1 MRRNMLF
8 AAALLPLLVG
18 CGSTKDKVT
27 DATTSATMQK
37 AECEKIPPTKGGTA
51 AFLPKASIYRMNG
64 DYHLNVPITVSASG
78 ELLSFPDP
86 VDIRPN
92 AAPIPLANGYWLDRR
107 GVSELTAFTSYT
119 YEEYA
124 ALAAVPSADELK
136 AHIIPGAMVTEVIL
150 LPMRPNVAAK
160 DTAAVNAIIRE
171 GLPQC
176 EVKYQ
181 LPTPNVA
188 E

>member
-1 MRRNMLF
+1 
-8 AAALLPLLVG
+8 
-18 CGSTKDKVT
+18 
-27 DATTSATMQK
+27 
-37 AECEKIPPTKGGTA
+37 
-51 AFLPKASIYRMNG
+51 
-64 DYHLNVPITVSASG
+64 
-78 ELLSFPDP
+78 
-86 VDIRPN
+86 
-92 AAPIPLANGYWLDRR
+92 LANGYWLDRR